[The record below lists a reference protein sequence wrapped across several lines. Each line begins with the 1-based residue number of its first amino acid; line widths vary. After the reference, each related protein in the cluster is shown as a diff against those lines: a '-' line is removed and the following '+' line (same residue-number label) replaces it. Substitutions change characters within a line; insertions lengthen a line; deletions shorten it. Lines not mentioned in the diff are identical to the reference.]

1 MASTPR
7 SQASKA
13 IEKRKREKTDQ
24 EDSTHKRKR
33 RPAHADKQEGTPS
46 ASSKRNGKVAAA
58 ADEQDESEEEETIT
72 LVERLARAN
81 GDTSEARALQ
91 RWKMS
96 EPMGGRMSDIDP
108 IFSADEK

>member
-1 MASTPR
+1 LS
-7 SQASKA
+7 
-13 IEKRKREKTDQ
+13 KRK
-24 EDSTHKRKR
+24 
-33 RPAHADKQEGTPS
+33 
-46 ASSKRNGKVAAA
+46 GKVAAA

-81 GDTSEARALQ
+81 GDVPEARALQ

>member
-13 IEKRKREKTDQ
+13 IEKRKRERTDP
-24 EDSTHKRKR
+24 EDATPKRKR

-46 ASSKRNGKVAAA
+46 ALSKRNGKVVAA
-58 ADEQDESEEEETIT
+58 ADEQDDSEGETTIT
-72 LVERLARAN
+72 LVERLARSN
-81 GDTSEARALQ
+81 GDAPETKALQ

-96 EPMGGRMSDIDP
+96 EPMGGRMSDVDP